1 MLSILT
7 AMQKEKKV
15 KEKEMEKKNM
25 RPRLWLE
32 QLEV

>member
-7 AMQKEKKV
+7 TIQKEEKV
-15 KEKEMEKKNM
+15 KEKEMEKKKV